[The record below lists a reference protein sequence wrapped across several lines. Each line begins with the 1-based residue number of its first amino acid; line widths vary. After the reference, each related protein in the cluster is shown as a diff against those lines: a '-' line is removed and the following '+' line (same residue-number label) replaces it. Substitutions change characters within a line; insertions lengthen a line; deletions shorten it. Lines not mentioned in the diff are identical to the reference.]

1 MEVIPQINTFIDNF
15 TRLFNQNIADRVR
28 QEISQLEQQ
37 DQLRVIKSF
46 DILSV
51 QLLEIDGKLSEFYKL
66 HLTQFGNDIRDSWN
80 ALIEQLARL
89 QTLSLIV
96 RIPKC
101 ETTIDLLI
109 DLMGQKIDM
118 LNSVL
123 DANMEDVNEVA
134 APAPAPAPVQA
145 GGMLENYDDYQYLF
159 KYIKYLTKNIN
170 S

>member
-1 MEVIPQINTFIDNF
+1 
-15 TRLFNQNIADRVR
+15 
-28 QEISQLEQQ
+28 
-37 DQLRVIKSF
+37 
-46 DILSV
+46 
-51 QLLEIDGKLSEFYKL
+51 
-66 HLTQFGNDIRDSWN
+66 
-80 ALIEQLARL
+80 LIEQLARL

-134 APAPAPAPVQA
+134 APAPAPAPAPVQA